1 MEIASQRN
9 PYLHHEK
16 DRTKT
21 DELWEQFNSGA
32 GTCLLAHPTDY
43 ERLLL
48 ADWERCRASGVSAA
62 MQHAPVVSPDDLQR
76 VLDAKRAL
84 LERAKPIL
92 EKVNELIVGVP
103 GILILGDE
111 EGTILYIT
119 GDPRVRMRAASRSNL
134 IEGGRWNERV
144 CGTNG
149 IGTAIARKMPVHVY
163 SSEHFCEGWHLW
175 TCAGAPILDP
185 LTQEVLGVVDFTTY
199 EKDFRE
205 NAIALSYSLAANVS
219 SEFRLQRELEQVQ
232 LVHQYSLYASRFPAD
247 EIVALDRLGRVVRSN
262 TGLESGRRVTCLER
276 AEERGRIRERHEV
289 SMPGIDESIGT
300 VIVARK
306 PGRAYSSVSRGQSG
320 RKAAFGG
327 FLTASQEM
335 QQLMERVGKIARS
348 DLNVLLIGET
358 GTGKELVARYL
369 HEESKRRS
377 GPYVPVNCGAINKE
391 LFEST
396 FFGYE
401 RGAFTGADPKG
412 RRGLFEIA
420 NGGTLFLDEIGEMP
434 PDIQVGLLRVLETRK
449 FRRVGSD
456 RELPTDAR
464 IVAATN
470 QPLADLVAQ
479 GAFRADLFYRLS
491 VVKFEILP
499 LRDRPEDIALLV
511 EHKLRGA
518 CQKYGLPLKTL
529 TQEAWDACVAYPWP
543 GNVRELRNVMETAC
557 VSSEGVIGLENL
569 PPEIARCRGISG
581 GWEEEALPEA
591 PAEAGE
597 AEDFTLRS
605 HEARLIL
612 DALKKYKKVSLVA
625 ETLGLSRATLYRRF
639 KELGIDHRET
649 ARSVRSKRVN

>member
-1 MEIASQRN
+1 MRN

-21 DELWEQFNSGA
+21 DELWEHFNAARGIA
-32 GTCLLAHPTDY
+32 GLETANEY
-43 ERLLL
+43 ERMLL
-48 ADWERCRASGVSAA
+48 ADWERCRASGVNAA
-62 MQHAPVVSPDDLQR
+62 MQHAPVVPADDLQR
-76 VLDAKRAL
+76 VLEAKRTL
-84 LERAKPIL
+84 LERAKPVL

-119 GDPRVRMRAASRSNL
+119 GDPRVRVRAASRSNL
-134 IEGGRWNERV
+134 IEGGCWNEKV

-185 LTQEVLGVVDFTTY
+185 LTQEVLGVIDFTTY

-232 LVHQYSLYASRFPAD
+232 LVHQYSLYASRFPTD
-247 EIVALDRLGRVVRSN
+247 EIVALDRVGRVVRSN
-262 TGLESGRRVTCLER
+262 TGLESGQRLISLDHSGG
-276 AEERGRIRERHEV
+276 GREQVRERHEV
-289 SMPGIDESIGT
+289 SMPGTDVAIGT

-306 PGRAYSSVSRGQSG
+306 PGRAHFSVPSGEHG
-320 RKAAFGG
+320 RKSSYGG
-327 FLTASQEM
+327 FLTASHEV

-377 GPYVPVNCGAINKE
+377 GPYVPINCGAINKE

-412 RRGLFEIA
+412 RKGLFEAA

-434 PDIQVGLLRVLETRK
+434 LDIQVGLLRVLETRR

-470 QPLADLVAQ
+470 QPLTELVAQ
-479 GAFRADLFYRLS
+479 GTFRADLFYRLS
-491 VVKFEILP
+491 VVKFEIMP
-499 LRDRPEDIALLV
+499 LRDRPEDIALLA
-511 EHKLRGA
+511 EHRLRTA
-518 CQKYGLPLKTL
+518 CQKYGLPLKSL
-529 TQEAWDACVAYPWP
+529 TQEAWDALVRYPWP
-543 GNVRELRNVMETAC
+543 GNVRELRNVLESAC
-557 VSSEGVIGLENL
+557 VSSDQVIGLENL
-569 PPEIARCRGISG
+569 PPEITAFQSAVGLAR
-581 GWEEEALPEA
+581 EEAHMEVPLAPE
-591 PAEAGE
+591 GGDG

-639 KELGIDHRET
+639 KALGIDHRQT
-649 ARSVRSKRVN
+649 ARSVRSRQMN